1 MMERALGVE
10 IEVMGGG
17 APLVLRDCV
26 VRYEL
31 RAALSEL
38 FEVTLEL
45 RLRNPSL
52 DVRAIVG
59 HPTTLRFED
68 EPYWAR
74 LDGMTNR
81 LRQLSSLPEGVSRY
95 ELTVV
100 PRLWLTTRRRDH
112 RIFQDKTVI
121 EIAAEVL
128 AGYGARI
135 PPPLPRCGAHQP
147 REYCVQYG
155 ESDFDFLSRVLA
167 DEGVSFYIDPHVRSG
182 PNGDAAI
189 ESTLTFAD
197 DTTHGPLLAT
207 PVPYAPASDALIA
220 ARPHISSVL
229 ASAGLET
236 SVATLRDYDFER
248 PAYNFEARAEA
259 RSDLRENEA
268 ELESYTYEVGQFTAP
283 EDPARAAQLLEES
296 RSLRDVCL
304 LEASFALPPG
314 TRLIVAGHPA
324 DRVDG
329 EHLVVATRS
338 RVVMMD
344 DGTPSATHGH
354 ETIPAKARYR
364 PARRPKPRIY
374 GTQTAF
380 VVGKQLSA
388 DEIDV
393 DSYGR
398 VKVHFTWDRRETS
411 FAGRPTRHIRVAQ
424 AWAGQGYGMVLL
436 PRVGDELVI
445 SYIDGDPDE
454 PIAVGRVHNAV
465 YTSPLKL
472 PDTDDTTVSIWKSR
486 SSPAEPGSTEDR
498 YNMVR
503 MQDKSG
509 DEMLELRA
517 QRDFHQETLH
527 DSREEVGGSQTV
539 RVQGGQ
545 STSAGSIS
553 MSAGSTFSASAGTD
567 MTLTAG
573 GTLREEGKTVL
584 IRGTGVT
591 SVHGGASLFLHGG
604 SEVHISSNGVVTIKA
619 STAVIDAGTVQI
631 KGSAKIDAQGGIIDL
646 NC

>member
-1 MMERALGVE
+1 MERALGVE
-10 IEVMGGG
+10 IEVTGGRT
-17 APLVLRDCV
+17 PLVLRECV

-45 RLRNPSL
+45 RLRDPSL
-52 DVRAIVG
+52 DVRAVVG
-59 HPTTLRFED
+59 HPTTIRFED
-68 EPYWAR
+68 EPFWTR
-74 LDGMTNR
+74 LDGMSIR

-100 PRLWLTTRRRDH
+100 PRLWLTTLRRDH
-112 RIFQDKTVI
+112 RIFQGKTVI
-121 EIAAEVL
+121 EIASEVL
-128 AGYGARI
+128 AGYGTRV
-135 PPPLPRCGAHQP
+135 PPPVAHSGLHLP

-155 ESDFDFLSRVLA
+155 ETDFDFVSRILA
-167 DEGVSFYIDPHVRSG
+167 DEGVTFYVDPYVRSG
-182 PNGDAAI
+182 PSGDASG
-189 ESTLTFAD
+189 ESALMFVD
-197 DTTHGPLLAT
+197 DTRHVHQLPLA
-207 PVPYAPASDALIA
+207 VPYAPASDALVA
-220 ARPHISSVL
+220 AGPHVSSAL

-248 PAYNFEARAEA
+248 PAYNFEARSDA
-259 RSDLRENEA
+259 RTGLRENEGD
-268 ELESYTYEVGQFTAP
+268 LESYTYEVGQFAAA

-296 RSLRDVCL
+296 RALRDVCL
-304 LEASFALPPG
+304 LGASFALPPG
-314 TRLIVAGHPA
+314 TRLVVAGHPA
-324 DRVDG
+324 DGVDG
-329 EHLVVATRS
+329 DRLVVATRS
-338 RVVMMD
+338 RVVLAE
-344 DGTPSATHGH
+344 DGKFVVSHSH
-354 ETIPAKARYR
+354 ETIPATVRFR
-364 PARRPKPRIY
+364 PPRRPKPRIH

-393 DSYGR
+393 DEYGR

-411 FAGRPTRHIRVAQ
+411 FEGKPTRHIRVSQ

-486 SSPAEPGSTEDR
+486 SSPADPGSTEDR

-517 QRDFHQETLH
+517 QRDFHQETLRN
-527 DSREEVGGSQTV
+527 SNEKVGGSQTV
-539 RVQGGQ
+539 QVKGGQ

-619 STAVIDAGTVQI
+619 TTAVIDAGTVTI
-631 KGSAKIDAQGGIIDL
+631 KGAAKIDAHGGIIDL